1 MGLFYNYDRRQLKA
15 VRRELKGLTRVID
28 RTFRPHPP
36 VDLRESLELLWTDLV
51 KFEQDVGEGR
61 ADIAFQTKM
70 FRTWAIVLRR
80 EAMDLNRQLE
90 SRRFSWERSP
100 LERVFE
106 QLDRLDIATYGLYG
120 PPTKFQR
127 RLTKLVQKSTLTVYR
142 LAQLAEV
149 DESYVRRLVT
159 GEKRNPREDVVI
171 ALAMALRQ
179 GSSSVSVRDFRRL
192 IKSAGHRPPSRE
204 ELDDYHAAN
213 SP

>member
-1 MGLFYNYDRRQLKA
+1 MGLFDNYDRRQLKA

-36 VDLRESLELLWTDLV
+36 VDLRDSLELLWTGLV
-51 KFEQDVGEGR
+51 KFEHDVGKGR
-61 ADIAFQTKM
+61 ADIVFRTKM

-90 SRRFSWERSP
+90 SRRFSRERSP

-127 RLTKLVQKSTLTVYR
+127 RLTKLVQKSALTLYR

-171 ALAMALRQ
+171 ALAIALRE

-192 IKSAGHRPPSRE
+192 IKSAGHRPPSRG

-213 SP
+213 SS

>member
-1 MGLFYNYDRRQLKA
+1 MGLFDNYDRRQLKA

-51 KFEQDVGEGR
+51 KFEQDVGKGR
-61 ADIAFQTKM
+61 ADIVFRTKM
-70 FRTWAIVLRR
+70 FRTWTIVLRR
-80 EAMDLNRQLE
+80 EVLDLNRQLE
-90 SRRFSWERSP
+90 SRRFSRERSP

-120 PPTKFQR
+120 PPTEFQR
-127 RLTKLVQKSTLTVYR
+127 RLTKLVQKSALTLYR

-171 ALAMALRQ
+171 ALAIALRE

-192 IKSAGHRPPSRE
+192 IKSAGHRPPSRG

-213 SP
+213 SS